1 MVARGS
7 GFSAAKDARSVS
19 RGDGNQAGIAEAGRK
34 WAAANNDGARAFL
47 IFHHAVLIAEARRRR
62 GDRAFRAML
71 LRWAG
76 NRRREL
82 AALPRQRDLF
92 P

>member
-1 MVARGS
+1 MNRDIS
-7 GFSAAKDARSVS
+7 S
-19 RGDGNQAGIAEAGRK
+19 AGRNF
-34 WAAANNDGARAFL
+34 ATACNDGARAFL
-47 IFHHAVLIAEARRRR
+47 IFSHAVLIAEARRRR

-92 P
+92 S